1 MKNIWTQNEF
11 KRNTESQYVMWSL
24 NMSEYFQKQ
33 NEIIDKMNKTGAVF
47 FRRGVCYEVNA
58 HDQYTGGRKSDY
70 AAK

>member
-1 MKNIWTQNEF
+1 
-11 KRNTESQYVMWSL
+11 
-24 NMSEYFQKQ
+24 MSEYFQKQ